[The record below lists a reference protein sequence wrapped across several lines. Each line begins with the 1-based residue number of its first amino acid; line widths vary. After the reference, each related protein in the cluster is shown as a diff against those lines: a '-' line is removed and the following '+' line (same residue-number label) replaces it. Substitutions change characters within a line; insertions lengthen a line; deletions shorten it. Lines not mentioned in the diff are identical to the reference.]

1 MVDPLTA
8 FAAAIKAA
16 VSAGQELVNV
26 TKQIGEF
33 FDGVDDLRNKHNK
46 KKNSAFSGEDE
57 NAMET
62 FVALQ
67 KAKDAEDELRQL
79 VIHLRGYSAWQEL
92 IAIRARVRREKKER
106 EEEQARLK
114 AERFETIV
122 IWGSVGLILTLVTGF
137 AIVVLLGVTG
147 RI

>member
-1 MVDPLTA
+1 MIDPFLA
-8 FAAAIKAA
+8 FAAIKGA
-16 VSAGQELVNV
+16 VSAGKELIDV

-46 KKNSAFSGEDE
+46 KKSSVFNTEDE

-67 KAKDAEDELRQL
+67 RARDAENELRQL
-79 VIHLRGYSAWQEL
+79 IISLRGYSAWQEL

-106 EEEQARLK
+106 EEEMARVK
-114 AERFETIV
+114 EGRFETFV
-122 IWGSVGLILTLVTGF
+122 IWGSVGIIFTLVFGF
-137 AIVVLLGVTG
+137 AIVVLLSLQGK
-147 RI
+147 I

>member
-1 MVDPLTA
+1 MVDPFTA
-8 FAAAIKAA
+8 LAAIKAA

-46 KKNSAFSGEDE
+46 KKNSAFNTEDE

-62 FVALQ
+62 FIALQ
-67 KAKDAEDELRQL
+67 KAKDAEEELRQI
-79 VIHLRGYSAWQEL
+79 VIATRGYSAWQEL
-92 IAIRARVRREKKER
+92 LSIRARVRREKKER

-114 AERFETIV
+114 AERFEAFV
-122 IWGSVGLILTLVTGF
+122 IWGSIGLIFVMVFGF
-137 AIVVLLGVTG
+137 AIVILLAQQGK
-147 RI
+147 I

>member
-8 FAAAIKAA
+8 FAAIKAA

-46 KKNSAFSGEDE
+46 KKNSAFNTEDE

-62 FVALQ
+62 FIALQ
-67 KAKDAEDELRQL
+67 KAKDAEEELRQI
-79 VIHLRGYSAWQEL
+79 VIATRGYSAWQEL
-92 IAIRARVRREKKER
+92 LSIRARVRREKKER

-114 AERFETIV
+114 AEKFESLV
-122 IWGSVGLILTLVTGF
+122 IWGSIGLILTLVTGF
-137 AIVVLLGVTG
+137 AIVVLLGVPG

>member
-8 FAAAIKAA
+8 FAAIKAA

-46 KKNSAFSGEDE
+46 KKNSAFSGDDE

-79 VIHLRGYSAWQEL
+79 IIHLRGYSAWQEL
-92 IAIRARVRREKKER
+92 IAIRARIRRERKER
-106 EEEQARLK
+106 EEQEARLK
-114 AERFETIV
+114 AERFEAIV
-122 IWGSVGLILTLVTGF
+122 IWGSVGLIFTMICGF
-137 AIVVLLGVTG
+137 ALVILLASQGK
-147 RI
+147 I

>member
-1 MVDPLTA
+1 MVDPFTA
-8 FAAAIKAA
+8 LAAIKAA

-46 KKNSAFSGEDE
+46 KKNSAFNTEDE

-67 KAKDAEDELRQL
+67 KARDAEDELRQI
-79 VIHLRGYSAWQEL
+79 VIATRGYSAWQEL
-92 IAIRARVRREKKER
+92 LSIRARVRREKKER

-114 AERFETIV
+114 AERFEAFV
-122 IWGSVGLILTLVTGF
+122 IWGSIGLIFVMVFGF
-137 AIVVLLGVTG
+137 AIVILLAQQGK
-147 RI
+147 I

>member
-8 FAAAIKAA
+8 FAAIKAA

-46 KKNSAFSGEDE
+46 KKNSAFSGDDE

-79 VIHLRGYSAWQEL
+79 IIHLRGYSAWQEL
-92 IAIRARVRREKKER
+92 IAIRARIRRERKER
-106 EEEQARLK
+106 EEQEARLK
-114 AERFETIV
+114 AERFEAIV
-122 IWGSVGLILTLVTGF
+122 IWGSVGLIFTMVCGF
-137 AIVVLLGVTG
+137 ALVILLASQGK
-147 RI
+147 I

>member
-8 FAAAIKAA
+8 FAAIKAA

-46 KKNSAFSGEDE
+46 KKNSAFASEDE

-67 KAKDAEDELRQL
+67 KARDAEDELRQL
-79 VIHLRGYSAWQEL
+79 IIHLRGYSAWQEL

-114 AERFETIV
+114 AERFESLV
-122 IWGSVGLILTLVTGF
+122 IWGSIGLILALVTGF

>member
-8 FAAAIKAA
+8 FAAIKAA

-46 KKNSAFSGEDE
+46 KKGSAFNNEDE

-67 KAKDAEDELRQL
+67 KARDAEDELRQL
-79 VIHLRGYSAWQEL
+79 IIHLRGYSAWQEF

-114 AERFETIV
+114 AERFESLV
-122 IWGSVGLILTLVTGF
+122 IWGSIGLILTLVTGF

>member
-1 MVDPLTA
+1 MALTIC
-8 FAAAIKAA
+8 AISTTRK
-16 VSAGQELVNV
+16 
-26 TKQIGEF
+26 
-33 FDGVDDLRNKHNK
+33 R
-46 KKNSAFSGEDE
+46 NSAFSGEDE

-106 EEEQARLK
+106 EEEQAKLK
-114 AERFETIV
+114 SERFETIV

>member
-8 FAAAIKAA
+8 FAAIKAA

-114 AERFETIV
+114 AERFETLV
-122 IWGSVGLILTLVTGF
+122 IWGSVSLILTLVTGF

>member
-8 FAAAIKAA
+8 FAAIKAA

-46 KKNSAFSGEDE
+46 KKNSAFSSEDE

-67 KAKDAEDELRQL
+67 KAKDAEEELREL
-79 VIHLRGYSAWQEL
+79 IIHLRGYSAWQEL

-114 AERFETIV
+114 AERFEAFV
-122 IWGSVGLILTLVTGF
+122 IWGSVGLIFVMVFGF
-137 AIVVLLGVTG
+137 AIVILLAQQGK
-147 RI
+147 I

>member
-8 FAAAIKAA
+8 FAAIKAA

-46 KKNSAFSGEDE
+46 KKSSAFNNEDE

-67 KAKDAEDELRQL
+67 KARDAEDELRQL
-79 VIHLRGYSAWQEL
+79 IIHLRGYSAWQEL

-114 AERFETIV
+114 AERFEAFV
-122 IWGSVGLILTLVTGF
+122 IWGSIGLILTLVTGF

>member
-8 FAAAIKAA
+8 FAAIKAA

-46 KKNSAFSGEDE
+46 KKNSAFNNEDE

-62 FVALQ
+62 FIALQ
-67 KAKDAEDELRQL
+67 KARDAEDELRQL
-79 VIHLRGYSAWQEL
+79 IIHLRGYSAWQEL
-92 IAIRARVRREKKER
+92 IAIRARIRREKKER

-114 AERFETIV
+114 AERFESLV
-122 IWGSVGLILTLVTGF
+122 IWGSIGLILTLVTGF

>member
-8 FAAAIKAA
+8 FAAIKAA

-46 KKNSAFSGEDE
+46 KKSSAFSGEDE

-67 KAKDAEDELRQL
+67 KAKDAEEELREL
-79 VIHLRGYSAWQEL
+79 IIHLRGYSAWQDL

-114 AERFETIV
+114 AERFESLV
-122 IWGSVGLILTLVTGF
+122 IWGSVGLILTLVSGF

>member
-8 FAAAIKAA
+8 FAAIKAA

-46 KKNSAFSGEDE
+46 KKSSAFSSEDE

-79 VIHLRGYSAWQEL
+79 IIHLRGYSAWQEL

-114 AERFETIV
+114 AERFEAFV
-122 IWGSVGLILTLVTGF
+122 IWGSIGLIFVMVFGF
-137 AIVVLLGVTG
+137 AIVILLAQQGK
-147 RI
+147 I

>member
-1 MVDPLTA
+1 MIDPFTA
-8 FAAAIKAA
+8 LAAIKAA

-46 KKNSAFSGEDE
+46 KKNSAFVSEDE

-67 KAKDAEDELRQL
+67 KARDAEEELREI
-79 VIHLRGYSAWQEL
+79 VIATRGYSAWQEL
-92 IAIRARVRREKKER
+92 LAIRARVRREKKER
-106 EEEQARLK
+106 EEQMARIK
-114 AERFETIV
+114 AERFETFV
-122 IWGSVGLILTLVTGF
+122 IWGSVGIIFTLVVGF
-137 AIVVLLGVTG
+137 AIVVLLATQGK
-147 RI
+147 I

>member
-1 MVDPLTA
+1 MIDPFTA
-8 FAAAIKAA
+8 LAAIKAA

-46 KKNSAFSGEDE
+46 KKNSVFNNEDE

-67 KAKDAEDELRQL
+67 KARDAEEELRQI
-79 VIHLRGYSAWQEL
+79 VIATRGYSAGQESL
-92 IAIRARVRREKKER
+92 AIRARVRREQKER
-106 EEEQARLK
+106 AEQRARIK
-114 AERFETIV
+114 AGGCETVV
-122 IWGSVGLILTLVTGF
+122 IWGRVCIHGKLDVGFALVGLLVTQGK
-137 AIVVLLGVTG
+137 I
-147 RI
+147 

>member
-8 FAAAIKAA
+8 FAAIKAA

-67 KAKDAEDELRQL
+67 KAKDAEEELREL
-79 VIHLRGYSAWQEL
+79 IIHLRGYSAWQEL

-114 AERFETIV
+114 AERFEAFV
-122 IWGSVGLILTLVTGF
+122 IWGSVGLIFVMVFGF
-137 AIVVLLGVTG
+137 AIVILLAQQGK
-147 RI
+147 I

>member
-8 FAAAIKAA
+8 FAAIKAA

-46 KKNSAFSGEDE
+46 KKGSAFSGDDE

-67 KAKDAEDELRQL
+67 KARDAEDELRQL
-79 VIHLRGYSAWQEL
+79 IIHLRGYSAWQEL
-92 IAIRARVRREKKER
+92 IAIRARVRRERKER
-106 EEEQARLK
+106 EEEEARLK
-114 AERFETIV
+114 AERFEAIV
-122 IWGSVGLILTLVTGF
+122 IWGSVGLIFTLVCGF
-137 AIVVLLGVTG
+137 ALVILLASLEK
-147 RI
+147 I

>member
-8 FAAAIKAA
+8 FAAIKAA

-46 KKNSAFSGEDE
+46 KKNSAFSGDDE

-79 VIHLRGYSAWQEL
+79 IIHLRGYSAWQEL
-92 IAIRARVRREKKER
+92 IAIRARIRRERKER
-106 EEEQARLK
+106 EEQEARLK
-114 AERFETIV
+114 AERFEAIV
-122 IWGSVGLILTLVTGF
+122 IWGSVGLIFTMICGF
-137 AIVVLLGVTG
+137 ALVILLASHGK
-147 RI
+147 I

>member
-8 FAAAIKAA
+8 FAAIKAA

-46 KKNSAFSGEDE
+46 KKNSAFSSEDE

-67 KAKDAEDELRQL
+67 KAKDAEEELRQI
-79 VIHLRGYSAWQEL
+79 VIATRGYSAWQEL
-92 IAIRARVRREKKER
+92 LSIRARVRREKKER

-114 AERFETIV
+114 AERFESFV
-122 IWGSVGLILTLVTGF
+122 IWGSIGLILSLITGF

>member
-1 MVDPLTA
+1 MIDPLTA
-8 FAAAIKAA
+8 FAAIKAA

-46 KKNSAFSGEDE
+46 KKGSAFSGEDE

-67 KAKDAEDELRQL
+67 KAKDAEEELREL
-79 VIHLRGYSAWQEL
+79 IIHLRGYSAWQEL

-106 EEEQARLK
+106 EEEQERLK
-114 AERFETIV
+114 AERFEAFV
-122 IWGSVGLILTLVTGF
+122 IWGSVGLIFVIVFGF
-137 AIVVLLGVTG
+137 AIIILLAQQGK
-147 RI
+147 I

>member
-8 FAAAIKAA
+8 FAAIKAA

>member
-1 MVDPLTA
+1 MIDPLTA
-8 FAAAIKAA
+8 FAAIKAA

-46 KKNSAFSGEDE
+46 KKNGAFGSEDE

-67 KAKDAEDELRQL
+67 KAKDAEEELREL
-79 VIHLRGYSAWQEL
+79 IIHLRGYSAWQEL
-92 IAIRARVRREKKER
+92 IAIRARVRRERKER

-114 AERFETIV
+114 AERFEAIA
-122 IWGSVGLILTLVTGF
+122 IWGSIGLILTLVTGF

>member
-8 FAAAIKAA
+8 FAAIKAA

-46 KKNSAFSGEDE
+46 KKNSAFNNEDE

-62 FVALQ
+62 FIALQ
-67 KAKDAEDELRQL
+67 KARDAEDELRQL
-79 VIHLRGYSAWQEL
+79 IIHLRGYSAWQEL

-114 AERFETIV
+114 AERFESLV
-122 IWGSVGLILTLVTGF
+122 IWGSIGLILTLVTGF

>member
-8 FAAAIKAA
+8 FAAIKAA

-46 KKNSAFSGEDE
+46 KKNSAFSSEDE

-79 VIHLRGYSAWQEL
+79 IIHLRGYSAWQEL

-114 AERFETIV
+114 AERFESLV

>member
-8 FAAAIKAA
+8 FAAIKAA

-33 FDGVDDLRNKHNK
+33 FDGVADLRNKHNK

-114 AERFETIV
+114 AERFESLV

>member
-1 MVDPLTA
+1 MIDPFTA
-8 FAAAIKAA
+8 LAAIKAA

-46 KKNSAFSGEDE
+46 KKNSVFNNEDE

-67 KAKDAEDELRQL
+67 KARDAEEELREI
-79 VIHLRGYSAWQEL
+79 VIATRGYSAWQEL
-92 IAIRARVRREKKER
+92 LAIRARVRREKKER
-106 EEEQARLK
+106 EEQMARIK
-114 AERFETIV
+114 AERFETFV
-122 IWGSVGLILTLVTGF
+122 IWGSVGIIFTLVVVF
-137 AIVVLLGVTG
+137 AIVVLLATQGK
-147 RI
+147 I

>member
-8 FAAAIKAA
+8 FAAIKAA

-46 KKNSAFSGEDE
+46 KKGSAFSGDDE

-79 VIHLRGYSAWQEL
+79 IIHLRGYSAWQEL
-92 IAIRARVRREKKER
+92 IAIRARVRRERKER
-106 EEEQARLK
+106 EEEEARLK
-114 AERFETIV
+114 AERFEAIV
-122 IWGSVGLILTLVTGF
+122 IWSSVGLIFTLVCGF
-137 AIVVLLGVTG
+137 ALVILLASQGK
-147 RI
+147 I

>member
-8 FAAAIKAA
+8 FAAIKAA

-46 KKNSAFSGEDE
+46 KKNSAFSSEDE

-114 AERFETIV
+114 AERFESLV

>member
-8 FAAAIKAA
+8 FAAIKAA
-16 VSAGQELVNV
+16 VSAGQELINV

-46 KKNSAFSGEDE
+46 KKDSAFSGDDE

-67 KAKDAEDELRQL
+67 KARDAEDELRQL
-79 VIHLRGYSAWQEL
+79 IIHLRGYSAWQEL
-92 IAIRARVRREKKER
+92 LAIRARVRREKKER

-114 AERFETIV
+114 AERIESLI
-122 IWGSVGLILTLVTGF
+122 IWGSVGLILVLVTGF
-137 AIVVLLGVTG
+137 AIVILLGVTG

>member
-8 FAAAIKAA
+8 FAAIKAA

-33 FDGVDDLRNKHNK
+33 FDGVDDLRNEHNR

>member
-1 MVDPLTA
+1 MIDPLTA
-8 FAAAIKAA
+8 FAAIKAA

-46 KKNSAFSGEDE
+46 KKGGAFSGEDE

-67 KAKDAEDELRQL
+67 KAKDAEEELREL
-79 VIHLRGYSAWQEL
+79 IIHLRGYSAWQEL
-92 IAIRARVRREKKER
+92 IAIRARVRRERKER

-114 AERFETIV
+114 AERFESFV
-122 IWGSVGLILTLVTGF
+122 IWGSIGLILTLVTGF